1 MAEIKFTIER
11 MKEVHERIDDIKN
24 QLQTS
29 INSANDILQTISG
42 NVQSDNIKDTL
53 SAFVSAASEKASS
66 TLTNIGA
73 LDEYLV
79 GKIGSYTSIDEV
91 GVESMSEVQS
101 LLDQLNY

>member
-1 MAEIKFTIER
+1 MAEVKFTIER
-11 MKEVHERIDDIKN
+11 MKEVHDRIDDIRN

-53 SAFVSAASEKASS
+53 SAFVNATNEKSTS
-66 TLTNIGA
+66 TLNNLQA

-79 GKIGSYTSIDEV
+79 GKIGSYTSIDEA